1 LNKIN
6 IRIEKLLD
14 KDHMIGHS
22 YFLNINN
29 INDIKIVFKNNIIP
43 LLEEYFFGDYGKIGL
58 VLGESFF
65 TNTEAKNENIF
76 ARFKE
81 YDSTLFEEKEI
92 YRLKDLSAMD
102 DEVFIKCLNDLIK

>member
-1 LNKIN
+1 
-6 IRIEKLLD
+6 
-14 KDHMIGHS
+14 M
-22 YFLNINN
+22 
-29 INDIKIVFKNNIIP
+29 VFKNNIIP

-65 TNTEAKNENIF
+65 ANTEEKNGHIF

-92 YRLKDLSAMD
+92 YRLKDLTDLD
-102 DEVFIKCLNDLIK
+102 DAAFIKCLNDLIK